1 MKHQLTADGS
11 AIRPYLEPIC
21 LEMVG
26 RDRRARR
33 FLPAGS
39 ELIESNST
47 TDGPAIGPYLLFLA
61 VFISAQKNAS
71 PEGGVESFDCPRI
84 RIGRCS

>member
-11 AIRPYLEPIC
+11 AIRPYLELVC

-33 FLPAGS
+33 FHPVG
-39 ELIESNST
+39 EEQIESNST
-47 TDGPAIGPYLLFLA
+47 TDGPAIRPYLLFLA
-61 VFISAQKNAS
+61 VFISAQKKRL
-71 PEGGVESFDCPRI
+71 PGGR
-84 RIGRCS
+84 R